1 MKSILHGTAL
11 FLVLTAALTGCSSSF
26 KSATDKWGWTDK
38 APTGLPAPGTPVA
51 PVKTPAQLQAEAIA
65 AAKAKRDAAPTLAPG
80 VISSNRSSTELPPPP
95 AASQTPEFKLPVET
109 KSN

>member
-11 FLVLTAALTGCSSSF
+11 FLVVTAALTGCSSM
-26 KSATDKWGWTDK
+26 KSTTDKWGWTDK
-38 APTGLPAPGTPVA
+38 SPTGLPAPGSQPVA
-51 PVKTPAQLQAEAIA
+51 PQTPQQIAAAAAA

-80 VISSNRSSTELPPPP
+80 VMSSNRSSSELPPPP

-109 KSN
+109 KTN